1 MVPGQGSRQATRGG
15 RPPGDSPAVAEKAS
29 ARAGALFRVS
39 SSWWAPWALLASGA
53 GGWLAVAGVEHAQ
66 SWLGIVPPAAFL
78 TVLLAHP
85 GLRARCAAGV
95 AMLGE
100 AGRIRAAWEAH
111 VTEDLMPE
119 LTYRRGRRTVRLP
132 RIVSVSGSPGAPILT
147 VESLPWRDRKRR
159 WEEAAPGLGKA
170 LGLPDPEIS
179 VDSEHVIMSFGGDAA
194 GGLAPWRDSFPKPFP
209 TDLERVPI
217 ARDCAGRPV
226 HLGVLYNHT
235 FVFGATGSGKGSV
248 LWSIIAALA
257 VGVPDGRVQLW
268 GMDPKGGME
277 FVYGEHLFHR
287 MGDGSPSQL
296 RDMLRDLVGQMR
308 ERSDRLKNARI
319 RKFTPSPGD
328 PMVVLIIDEYL
339 SLIMLQENAKDKAEV
354 SNLLLELLSKGR
366 AIGYVVIGAAQLAQ
380 KEYLRALREMFTQV
394 VCLRTTSSTQ
404 SMMSLEDALEH
415 GAVPHRIPLRGAQG
429 TGYVKVGSDV
439 PVKVRFAQWTDADI
453 EAMDEWV
460 KANRRPLVDVQDDL
474 PEQVRPVVEGE
485 WTDST
490 SAAGLPPGPGIHLG
504 PGPERA
510 ASMAASA
517 VVASEVVRPSSKS
530 EAVRA
535 YLDGLPAD
543 SPLPSVRSLAEA
555 TGVSVGLASKALAVF
570 KQDRSLGMFTG
581 SPSRGEAPEGDP
593 TEHVKSTS
601 SVPTSDLVTAG
612 EHGDPLAEPAG
623 VVFGSL
629 P

>member
-1 MVPGQGSRQATRGG
+1 MAGNGTAKFRVATPDATGTT
-15 RPPGDSPAVAEKAS
+15 VAATVRKEPS
-29 ARAGALFRVS
+29 ARAGAMYRVS
-39 SSWWAPWALLASGA
+39 SSWWAPWALLAGGA
-53 GGWLAVAGVEHAQ
+53 GVWLAVAGVEHAQ
-66 SWLGIVPPAAFL
+66 SWLGIVPPVAFL

-147 VESLPWRDRKRR
+147 VESLPWRDRERR

-170 LGLPDPEIS
+170 LGLPDPEVS

-319 RKFTPSPGD
+319 RKFVPSPGD
-328 PMVVLIIDEYL
+328 PMVVLLIDEYL
-339 SLIMLQENAKDKAEV
+339 SLIMLQANAKDKTEV

-366 AIGYVVIGAAQLAQ
+366 AIGFVVIGAAQLAQ

-394 VCLRTTSSTQ
+394 VCLRTTSQTQ
-404 SMMSLEDALEH
+404 TTMSLEDALEH
-415 GAVPHRIPLRGAQG
+415 GAAPHKIPLRGAEG
-429 TGYVKVGSDV
+429 TGYVKIGSDI

-453 EAMDEWV
+453 EAIDKWV
-460 KANRRPLVDVQDDL
+460 HNQDRI
-474 PEQVRPVVEGE
+474 PYRSVGR
-485 WTDST
+485 
-490 SAAGLPPGPGIHLG
+490 AGTPPAPGVHHEPGPALPAPTI
-504 PGPERA
+504 PAPDPA
-510 ASMAASA
+510 PD
-517 VVASEVVRPSSKS
+517 VPRPPSKS
-530 EAVRA
+530 DTVRA
-535 YLDGLPAD
+535 YLDSLPAGVV
-543 SPLPSVRSLAEA
+543 PTVRELADA
-555 TGVSVGLASKALAVF
+555 TSVSVGLASKV
-570 KQDRSLGMFTG
+570 RSAFIRECSPTAFT
-581 SPSRGEAPEGDP
+581 SPPGRNEVPVGDP

-601 SVPTSDLVTAG
+601 NKRDTLDVYSTVMSDPTAG
-612 EHGDPLAEPAG
+612 SDPATTPTGCL
-623 VVFGSL
+623 S
-629 P
+629 